1 MIISTPADDD
11 LCVAPEL
18 AILSALE
25 TALVVTAQ
33 VLNLAH
39 TEIVAPGDPRHPASP
54 DTKIAAEIIAHA
66 THLVAAI
73 NRYRI
78 ALVEPD
84 AFPS

>member
-11 LCVAPEL
+11 LCLAPEL

-25 TALVVTAQ
+25 IALVVAAQ

-39 TEIVAPGDPRHPASP
+39 TEILAPGDQRHPASP
-54 DTKIAAEIIAHA
+54 DTKIAAEIIAQA

-73 NRYRI
+73 NRYRL

-84 AFPS
+84 AFPG